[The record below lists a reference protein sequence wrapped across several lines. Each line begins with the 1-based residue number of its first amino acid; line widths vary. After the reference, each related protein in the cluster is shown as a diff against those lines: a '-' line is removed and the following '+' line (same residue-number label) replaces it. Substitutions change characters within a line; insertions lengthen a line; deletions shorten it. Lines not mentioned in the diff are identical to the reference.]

1 MFIDDTLHIQ
11 YPATVCIPCPCSDQT
26 CGPAKQTGT
35 NHKIRLASTR
45 RHHNSV
51 QCKLLAE
58 RFDASA
64 SAMNLFI
71 ELDDRQRTPQ
81 KWEMSIKS
89 PSLLYSSAFD
99 LELTSQTVEMA
110 YFWPTLFRDS
120 VIPIGVVRTSWEGI
134 ASARTVSKYNAR
146 FTGRLHIIPARHSP

>member
-1 MFIDDTLHIQ
+1 MRNSIGLEVFERIALGRREGFVYRR
-11 YPATVCIPCPCSDQT
+11 YPAHTIPCDSMYTLPMR
-26 CGPAKQTGT
+26 GPAKQPGT

-89 PSLLYSSAFD
+89 PSLLY
-99 LELTSQTVEMA
+99 
-110 YFWPTLFRDS
+110 LFRFR
-120 VIPIGVVRTSWEGI
+120 P
-134 ASARTVSKYNAR
+134 
-146 FTGRLHIIPARHSP
+146 